1 MNNIEL
7 AEFLKENK
15 DKIKEKAKEAL
26 ELTIKAKENNEKSYF
41 IVVILEDGSCFI
53 SKNHENISY
62 EAKFFEFLSFNSQS
76 LNLDFFKKNFD
87 YLFNNIWFNMF
98 ILYLKESD

>member
-7 AEFLKENK
+7 AHFLKENK

-26 ELTIKAKENNEKSYF
+26 ELAIKAKENNENAYF
-41 IVVILEDGSCFI
+41 MLIILDDGSCFI

-62 EAKFFEFLSFNSQS
+62 NNEMVEFLVFKTQS
-76 LNLDFFKKNFD
+76 LNLNFYKKSFD
-87 YLFNNIWFNMF
+87 YLFDNIWFNF
-98 ILYLKESD
+98 VILYLKGE